1 MNKNQLL
8 AKKVVSNVNDF
19 DMTNFFE
26 PKPLLDEMEDAAT
39 GDMEE
44 MPAETLRGR
53 NYGTP
58 PLMLRPDYSGNFL
71 DKLKEP
77 FEGKAIESADNNN
90 TMDFSMPSEMLKHQE
105 KPVPRI
111 LLDDYY
117 EVSRPGKPDEGGGGE
132 TLKDYWDRSWD
143 TDKEAPEISEDLLD
157 KTQYKTDEPIE
168 DQDLPDDE
176 FKLPAKRVAV
186 SFLRVFAHM
195 ANKEAQVVRT
205 LHHGPCVNSVVAAYI
220 FDQFPID
227 LRWDPRGP
235 RFAKMLNELTQS
247 QIYTKTKGWRR
258 PDVSGV
264 TVRLQRAEPRVGR
277 WTFTTGSGKENY
289 TTIFQFVPQGT
300 IKQTD
305 KLQVRVSCSCP
316 SWLFWGA
323 QYNAVLGDYL
333 YGKVRPKFTPPHK
346 RDPEN
351 RFLVCKHVLACIP
364 LVSRYRLME
373 ITGPIRERL
382 RRQPKIQIDK
392 NAPKEKMRIP
402 SDLANFGRQ
411 PEIQKVVREWPRMN
425 PHAQEKFIMGL
436 TSPGAVA
443 FMAHRYPDTATEYVV
458 QKLKDMAK
466 TEKQA
471 SIREWAKRLL
481 RYWA

>member
-1 MNKNQLL
+1 M
-8 AKKVVSNVNDF
+8 ANVNDF
-19 DMTNFFE
+19 DMTNFFG
-26 PKPLLDEMEDAAT
+26 PKPLLDEMEDAAE
-39 GDMEE
+39 GAMEE
-44 MPAETLRGR
+44 MPAGTLRER
-53 NYGTP
+53 NYGTL
-58 PLMLRPDYSGNFL
+58 PLMVRPDYSGDFL
-71 DKLKEP
+71 EKLKEP
-77 FEGKAIESADNNN
+77 FEGKSVEAADNNN

-111 LLDDYY
+111 LLDEFY
-117 EVSRPGKPDEGGGGE
+117 EVNRPGKPDEGGGGE
-132 TLKDYWDRSWD
+132 TLKDYWNRSWD
-143 TDKEAPEISEDLLD
+143 SDREAPEVSEDLLD
-157 KTQYKTDEPIE
+157 KTKFKTDEPI
-168 DQDLPDDE
+168 DNDIS
-176 FKLPAKRVAV
+176 LPAKRVACR
-186 SFLRVFAHM
+186 FLRVFAFM
-195 ANKEAQVVRT
+195 ANQDVHVVKEIHR
-205 LHHGPCVNSVVAAYI
+205 GPCVNSVVAAYV
-220 FDQFPID
+220 FDHFPID
-227 LRWDPRGP
+227 MRWDPRSP
-235 RFAKMLNELTQS
+235 RLAKMLTELGQS
-247 QIYTKTKGWRR
+247 QIFTKTKGWRR

-289 TTIFQFVPQGT
+289 TTIFQFVPQSN
-300 IKQTD
+300 IRQTD

-333 YGKVRPKFTPPHK
+333 YGKVRPKFTPPGK

-373 ITGPIRERL
+373 ITGPVKQRL
-382 RRQPKIQIDK
+382 RRPPKIQVEK
-392 NAPKEKMRIP
+392 NVPKEKMRIP

-411 PEIQKVVREWPRMN
+411 PEIQKAVRDWLHMN
-425 PHAQEKFIMGL
+425 PHAQEKFIMEL
-436 TSPGAVA
+436 QSPGAVA
-443 FMAHRYPDTATEYVV
+443 FMAHRFPDTATEYVV

-481 RYWA
+481 RFWV